1 MEECLQ
7 TSSVSHVISKII
19 TKHQKVGELEQR
31 GQFQSCSARAVLSA
45 DSGSQWWLHD
55 RPFLQGEAEEGRTIN
70 WTCPLSFHGVLA
82 VAAD

>member
-31 GQFQSCSARAVLSA
+31 GQVHLLTRGVGRRQLFETEA
-45 DSGSQWWLHD
+45 DYDG
-55 RPFLQGEAEEGRTIN
+55 F
-70 WTCPLSFHGVLA
+70 
-82 VAAD
+82 